1 MHWLSDLRLPLIAHS
16 GDGAPAADAAPSRI
30 SCALVGTLAAP
41 STTVCLLRCRQ
52 SHGAINAPAQTYS
65 TETRTTPERIMPSAR
80 AALVDTSMT
89 LPRMNGPRS
98 LMRQCM
104 EWPAC
109 ETLTMLPKGRVR

>member
-1 MHWLSDLRLPLIAHS
+1 
-16 GDGAPAADAAPSRI
+16 
-30 SCALVGTLAAP
+30 
-41 STTVCLLRCRQ
+41 
-52 SHGAINAPAQTYS
+52 
-65 TETRTTPERIMPSAR
+65 MPSAR

-109 ETLTMLPKGRVR
+109 ETVTMLPKGRVR